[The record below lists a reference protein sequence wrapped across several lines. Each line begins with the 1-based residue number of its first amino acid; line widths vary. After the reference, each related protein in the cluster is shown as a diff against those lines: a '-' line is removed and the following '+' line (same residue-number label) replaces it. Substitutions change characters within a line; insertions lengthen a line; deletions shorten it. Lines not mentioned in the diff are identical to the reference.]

1 MSFSKKSQ
9 FFKKYHFEIKHLLVI
24 LIILLVFQILV
35 SLIHKASLKNLLN
48 KTQDWYEQDSAEKLA
63 NLTATSLE
71 LLLENTATSRLQ
83 TSEEI
88 QRIIQAFNIILSQ
101 QILQQNVQEIAI
113 LVPVNGKIHAIDN
126 GRVLY
131 KYFFQQKGE
140 LPPPERSHIQAIR
153 FYEKIQDQLV
163 RNEQIY
169 SLREEENIFHVFVP
183 FVPKGE
189 YAGVVYVKN
198 KPDFSF
204 ITSEVINS
212 YDKIALVFASLI
224 FLGLLAM
231 FYISFY
237 TVKERNEAQQLL
249 FKEREAHIREQIH
262 HQKEALFA
270 KRIYHTHH
278 KAEKVMGF
286 IKEDLRCL
294 NSQNIEEIKY
304 RVNKYANFMS
314 RVIYDMK
321 WYDPPLQTFRSPI
334 FKTNLNEVIQF
345 IVKNIFLRISKP
357 DNEFQFHLDLDETL
371 PPISIN
377 EFVVWEILEPL
388 IQNSID
394 HSGNRQV
401 NIYIKTWYD
410 RRNHKGFIY
419 IADDGK
425 GILPGLLEDT
435 EDGRKKIFLEH
446 VSTKQKGFNSG
457 FGCYLAYEIARQRC
471 GWNLDVTNLN
481 GRGCQF
487 TIEIPKI
494 DG

>member
-1 MSFSKKSQ
+1 MGFSKKSQ

-24 LIILLVFQILV
+24 LIILLAFQISV
-35 SLIHKASLKNLLN
+35 SLIHKASLKNLLK

-71 LLLENTATSRLQ
+71 LLLENTATRRLL

-113 LVPVNGKIHAIDN
+113 LVRVNGKIHAIDN

-131 KYFFQQKGE
+131 EYFFQQKGE
-140 LPPPERSHIQAIR
+140 LPPPERSHNKAIL
-153 FYEKIQDQLV
+153 FYEEIQDQLV

-169 SLREEENIFHVFVP
+169 SLREGENIFHVFVP

-204 ITSEVINS
+204 ITTEVINS
-212 YDKIALVFASLI
+212 YDEITLIFASLI
-224 FLGLLAM
+224 ILGLLVM
-231 FYISFY
+231 FYISSH
-237 TVKERNEAQQLL
+237 TVKERDETLKLL
-249 FKEREAHIREQIH
+249 FKEREAHLREQIH

-321 WYDPPLQTFRSPI
+321 WYDPPLQTFRNPI
-334 FKTNLNEVIQF
+334 FRTDLNEVIQF

-357 DNEFQFHLDLDETL
+357 DNEFQFHLDLDDLL
-371 PPISIN
+371 PPVSVN

-388 IQNSID
+388 IQNSIE
-394 HSGNRQV
+394 HSGNHQV
-401 NIYIKTWYD
+401 NIYLKSRYD
-410 RRNHKGFIY
+410 KKHRRGFIY
-419 IADDGK
+419 IIDDGK
-425 GILPGLLEDT
+425 GILPELLEVAG
-435 EDGRKKIFLEH
+435 DGRKKIFLEH
-446 VSTKQKGFNSG
+446 VSTKQNGLNSG

-471 GWNLDVTNLN
+471 GWNLDVMNLN

-487 TIEIPKI
+487 IIEIPKI
-494 DG
+494 EG